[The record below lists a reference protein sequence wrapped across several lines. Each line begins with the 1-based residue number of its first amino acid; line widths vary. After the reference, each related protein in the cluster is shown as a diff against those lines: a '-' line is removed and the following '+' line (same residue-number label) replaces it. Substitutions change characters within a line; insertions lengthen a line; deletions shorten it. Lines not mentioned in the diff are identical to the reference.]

1 MGAIYLYAEVILMMK
16 FWWLDPEL
24 KLTGSVTL
32 SDGSKEPLLES
43 GVESMTRKKSL
54 SINRYNR
61 YKRI

>member
-1 MGAIYLYAEVILMMK
+1 MMK